1 MSSNIA
7 RLGVALAINTVE
19 FVKGLAIADE
29 KSQAFKRNLKE
40 TKKTVEELKTVFAIA
55 GSAMVGFGAHAL
67 SVADEMSDL
76 ADANDTTIGSII
88 ELQHAL
94 EASGG
99 SANDAN
105 KFLSSFT
112 SAIDNAAQGSDK
124 LRDSF
129 KAAGVSVHD
138 LATLSGDEL
147 RSKTVAGLAGI
158 QDAVTRNAIAMQ
170 LFGKSAKGVDFKAL
184 AQNAED
190 LKGRYKE
197 QQKAVENAGAAFQK
211 IKLFIM
217 DMEVAAMQAMQP
229 ISNLINKLPDENR
242 IEVMA
247 KWFTYLGEVMLFA
260 FGVSAVKGV
269 MKLANAMRMLAIS
282 NPWLLGLAA
291 AGAAAG
297 YAAQEM
303 GMFGGNEEGSEAT
316 SPTAPTSGSS
326 GNAGRT
332 IEQSARDKMIAKYN
346 EEIKLVRQLADAEQS
361 RQYTNGHYLLM
372 EIDLENEKS
381 KLTEN
386 AYNQQKFL
394 LDIEKEKFA
403 IQDKYKNQKSDA
415 LKQLE
420 LAPSEEIVKAKQL
433 YDVKMET
440 ISNLEDYE
448 LSSLDII
455 NARRQ
460 RNIDDEIKR
469 QGDWVAGWEEAMM
482 RYQEA
487 SAKSYDIGKAGF
499 EAVVGDMNAALK
511 NFVETGKLNFK
522 DLVGSMIKDM
532 MYMQLKAQASKLFG
546 SLFDSVAG
554 FFGPSVIGTGLATG
568 GAIDGPRLVG
578 ENGPELFVP
587 RTAGAIVPNGA
598 WQGQMSSSGGTTIN
612 GPYIASM
619 NAIDTQSGIQFLAK
633 NKDTIWASYQSANRG
648 IPVTR

>member
-1 MSSNIA
+1 MSLIA
-7 RLGVALAINTVE
+7 RLGVVLGINSAE
-19 FVKGLAIADE
+19 FTKGIEDADKRTKNFK
-29 KSQAFKRNLKE
+29 KSLRE
-40 TKKTVEELKTVFAIA
+40 TQQTMESIKSTFAIA
-55 GSAMVGFGAHAL
+55 GAAMVGFGAHAL
-67 SVADEMSDL
+67 SAADEMSDL

-158 QDAVTRNAIAMQ
+158 EDAVTRNAIAMQ

-184 AQNAED
+184 AENAGNLNGKFD
-190 LKGRYKE
+190 A
-197 QQKAVENAGAAFQK
+197 QAKAVADAGAAFQK
-211 IKLFIM
+211 IKMFML

-229 ISNLINKLPDENR
+229 ISNLINKFPSEDR

-303 GMFGGNEEGSEAT
+303 GMFGGNEEGGEAT
-316 SPTAPTSGSS
+316 APTAPTSGSS

-346 EEIKLVRQLADAEQS
+346 EEIKLVKELTQLKLGDIFS
-361 RQYTNGHYLLM
+361 DRDNL
-372 EIDLENEKS
+372 IKDLELENKKS

-386 AYNQQKFL
+386 AYNQEKL
-394 LDIEKEKFA
+394 NIEIIKEKTKISKEYWDSITEA
-403 IQDKYKNQKSDA
+403 NR
-415 LKQLE
+415 QLE
-420 LAPSEEIVKAKQL
+420 LAPAEESIKAK
-433 YDVKMET
+433 
-440 ISNLEDYE
+440 E
-448 LSSLDII
+448 LFNEKLKSLDEIRDFELTNLKI
-455 NARRQ
+455 VSDARQ
-460 RNIDDEIKR
+460 KNLTDEIIR

-487 SAKSYDIGKAGF
+487 SAKTYDIGKAGF
-499 EAVVGDMNAALK
+499 EAVVGDMNTALK

-546 SLFDSVAG
+546 SLFDSVAEI
-554 FFGPSVIGTGLATG
+554 FGPGVIGRSATG
-568 GAIDGPRLVG
+568 GNIDGPRLVG
-578 ENGPELFVP
+578 ENGPELFIP
-587 RTAGAIVPNGA
+587 KTPGAIVPNGA
-598 WQGQMSSSGGTTIN
+598 WQGQMSSGGGTTIN